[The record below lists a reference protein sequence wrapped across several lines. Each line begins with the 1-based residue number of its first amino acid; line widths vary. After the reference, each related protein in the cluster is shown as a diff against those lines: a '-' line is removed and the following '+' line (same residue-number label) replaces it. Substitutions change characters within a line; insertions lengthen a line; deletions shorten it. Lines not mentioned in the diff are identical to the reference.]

1 MPAYRLLP
9 GVVAPIVAVAVAVND
24 HVNVNVNDHVNDHVN
39 GTTVRAEAPF
49 EPNRMR
55 RSVWC

>member
-9 GVVAPIVAVAVAVND
+9 GVVAPIVAVAVAVAVNDND
-24 HVNVNVNDHVNDHVN
+24 HVNVNDN

-49 EPNRMR
+49 
-55 RSVWC
+55 

>member
-9 GVVAPIVAVAVAVND
+9 GVVAPIVAVAVNDND
-24 HVNVNVNDHVNDHVN
+24 HDHDHVNDHNN

-49 EPNRMR
+49 EPNRIR

>member
-1 MPAYRLLP
+1 
-9 GVVAPIVAVAVAVND
+9 VVAPIVAVAV
-24 HVNVNVNDHVNDHVN
+24 NDHVNDHDN
-39 GTTVRAEAPF
+39 GTTERAEAPF